1 MSPDLYQPWPVISD
15 NEPQTLYRLLKY
27 GFDPP
32 ALPFAQRATFLDEDE
47 IPDIALITRVVCEVL
62 NARFDIFAVEL
73 MPKFTFNADYH
84 CLFHAIADNGTGP
97 GFSCF
102 VLFAHNV
109 N

>member
-1 MSPDLYQPWPVISD
+1 MSPDLYQPWLVSAA
-15 NEPQTLYRLLKY
+15 NEPQTLFRLLKY
-27 GFDPP
+27 GFNPP
-32 ALPFAQRATFLDEDE
+32 TLLFAQRATFLDEDE
-47 IPDIALITRVVCEVL
+47 IPDIALIPRVVGKVL
-62 NARFDIFAVEL
+62 DACFDIFAIEL
-73 MPKFTFNADYH
+73 MPKFAFNADYH